1 MDVMGECLSE
11 TTCRAVLAAAAA
23 HTGIR
28 GDDLTVAT
36 LPLYVDR
43 IQRSLVLFGVDALR
57 RTKCKE
63 DLQRLAIR
71 ERETE
76 RPSPLGVE
84 IITEQDIVRARS
96 IGRETCRRLGFTDLN
111 QIKVATAISELARN
125 ILQYAQ
131 TGSIRVRPLA
141 PPAEGVEVVAADR
154 GPGIADIEAVL
165 GGRYRSRTGMGIG
178 LLGVRRL
185 MDSCDI
191 QSKAGSG
198 TVVTIR
204 KLLAS

>member
-1 MDVMGECLSE
+1 
-11 TTCRAVLAAAAA
+11 
-23 HTGIR
+23 
-28 GDDLTVAT
+28 
-36 LPLYVDR
+36 
-43 IQRSLVLFGVDALR
+43 
-57 RTKCKE
+57 
-63 DLQRLAIR
+63 
-71 ERETE
+71 
-76 RPSPLGVE
+76 
-84 IITEQDIVRARS
+84 
-96 IGRETCRRLGFTDLN
+96 
-111 QIKVATAISELARN
+111 
-125 ILQYAQ
+125 
-131 TGSIRVRPLA
+131 
-141 PPAEGVEVVAADR
+141 VAADR